1 MEEKQRD
8 AARRCG
14 RGGGGTGGVIDVLSL
29 RGSRALRFAEQD
41 AVANMNVMPPA
52 FDNSG
57 ILEVPIV
64 LVFVC
69 LLPKIRSG
77 SDLSLIHI

>member
-52 FDNSG
+52 FDN
-57 ILEVPIV
+57 
-64 LVFVC
+64 
-69 LLPKIRSG
+69 
-77 SDLSLIHI
+77 